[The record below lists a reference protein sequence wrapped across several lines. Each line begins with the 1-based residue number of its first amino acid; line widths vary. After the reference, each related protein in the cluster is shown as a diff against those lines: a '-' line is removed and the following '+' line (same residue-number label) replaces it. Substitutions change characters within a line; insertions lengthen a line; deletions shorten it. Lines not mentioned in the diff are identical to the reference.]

1 MKQKFKQSEILDYFI
16 FIIVNIM
23 RNWVLLLCIIL
34 VALGIVYVLDP
45 EIFSLNKIVVRKID
59 FACIHPASV
68 RV

>member
-1 MKQKFKQSEILDYFI
+1 
-16 FIIVNIM
+16 M